1 MYGQHLPP
9 GGFLH
14 PCSHL
19 APALLQALT
28 LGEGGAV
35 RPHGRAPVVGGR
47 DWAKI
52 TLHVSPRAA
61 SRAQASLSPLA
72 VSTTLCYLF
81 QGDWSPGCL
90 THPFY
95 FI

>member
-28 LGEGGAV
+28 LGEGG
-35 RPHGRAPVVGGR
+35 GCSAPWEGSRCGGEGLGQ
-47 DWAKI
+47 DNPPCEPQSG
-52 TLHVSPRAA
+52 L
-61 SRAQASLSPLA
+61 
-72 VSTTLCYLF
+72 
-81 QGDWSPGCL
+81 
-90 THPFY
+90 
-95 FI
+95 